1 MIENSTS
8 FQNMFLLFIKYVH
21 LITIQRNID
30 FFQGYMSNQYLYIAK
45 TLYGSSNSIQ
55 LYEKQVI
62 HNWMN
67 ALKWHFPMFV
77 VFDLRKKQIDK
88 QIQKW
93 KSDAKL
99 QTICD
104 SGIGHIYV
112 FSLMFVLLFFIG
124 FILSAT
130 HASISDYTC
139 VPCFS
144 CSCNQYVLFWWNE
157 LLKIQNEL
165 NEWWII

>member
-1 MIENSTS
+1 
-8 FQNMFLLFIKYVH
+8 MFLLFTKYVH
-21 LITIQRNID
+21 LITIQRNIY
-30 FFQGYMSNQYLYIAK
+30 FFQRYMSNQYLYIAK

-55 LYEKQVI
+55 LYQKQVI
-62 HNWMN
+62 ECIEVT
-67 ALKWHFPMFV
+67 FPMFV
-77 VFDLRKKQIDK
+77 VYDLRKKQIDK

-93 KSDAKL
+93 KSDVKL

-124 FILSAT
+124 FIPSAT
-130 HASISDYTC
+130 HASISDHTC

>member
-62 HNWMN
+62 ECIEV
-67 ALKWHFPMFV
+67 AFPMFV
-77 VFDLRKKQIDK
+77 VYDLRKKQIDK
-88 QIQKW
+88 QIRK
-93 KSDAKL
+93 
-99 QTICD
+99 
-104 SGIGHIYV
+104 
-112 FSLMFVLLFFIG
+112 
-124 FILSAT
+124 
-130 HASISDYTC
+130 
-139 VPCFS
+139 
-144 CSCNQYVLFWWNE
+144 
-157 LLKIQNEL
+157 
-165 NEWWII
+165 